1 MIAADQLR
9 GELPE
14 RYLAKMCSGDF
25 RSSLENDV
33 VYKNVHH
40 AHSNTETIVGHA
52 TKVTDCKPNPAKK

>member
-14 RYLAKMCSGDF
+14 RYLAKMCSGGF

-33 VYKNVHH
+33 VYKYDLRVFCINITKLAH
-40 AHSNTETIVGHA
+40 AAQMKNAGQA
-52 TKVTDCKPNPAKK
+52 TGS